1 MSKQN
6 MFDGFIKT
14 NLVKNNNY
22 THTRIPDKTLQI
34 FGGKYQIN
42 KENIK
47 DFNTYYYDKVFN
59 EKKSEYMTEKQLIED
74 GPILVDLDFAYDK
87 SITTKQHTSDHV
99 IDLIMLYGDI
109 LLEMYKFTDNFKL
122 DVFILEK
129 NKVNC
134 LENKTKDGIHIIFGL
149 KSHKAAQSILR
160 NKVIEKITNIWDD
173 IPIKN
178 TWNDV
183 FDEGVTKGHCNWQMY
198 GSKKP
203 NHEAYLIKK
212 FYSLSLKNKEW
223 NITETPIKLFD
234 TKRNINK
241 LSARYTDHP
250 EAELNDA
257 FKETFEIELN
267 NLAKKNKSKTTKTV
281 KPLKNIINNN
291 INFNLNELTNI
302 NSSSELDDHINNLF
316 DTLDNSNYKIKET
329 HQYTL
334 CLPVSYYGPG
344 SYSKWIRVG
353 WALANTSNLL
363 FLTWIKFSSREICR
377 DSLKNASGTFDWKMI
392 SELYEMWSGFNN
404 NNADGLSNRS
414 IMYWAKND
422 AYAEYMDIRKET
434 IDYYIL
440 HTLSTPSPTEFD
452 LANVLFHIF
461 KDRFVCVSIKN
472 NCWYEYKK
480 HRWFEIDSGNTLRLC
495 ISKEMHHEYVI
506 KTHETTNLLDQID
519 PSQESTHDSIRKKAH
534 KLTEIAMLLK
544 KTQWKNN
551 IMREARELF
560 YDYEF
565 INKLDQN
572 PYLLCF
578 NNYVIDFKNKIH
590 RKGQPDDYI
599 SKSTNIDYI
608 RLTKKHTKTMEEI
621 KLFIEELFPIKE
633 LRDYMWEHLASILIG
648 TTENQTFNIYTG
660 SGRNGKSCLVD
671 LMSKCLGDY
680 KGTVPITLIT
690 QKRNSIG
697 STSSEIVQLMG
708 TRYAVMQEPSKGDK
722 INEGIMKEITGGDP
736 IQGRALWKDTVTF
749 IPQFKLVVCTNTLFD
764 IKSNDDG
771 TWRRIRV
778 CDFKSKFLEN
788 PDNDDNFPKD
798 EFPYQYKLDKK
809 IDKKFKEWSSV
820 FMSMLVNLAY
830 KLGGNVKDCDMVM
843 ASSKEYREGQDYI
856 AEFIKDK
863 IIKKSDSKIRKTE
876 LLHTFREWYT
886 TNYGRGVPKG
896 KELYDIMD
904 KKYGRYKNGWH
915 NVSILYDDDDDLEEN
930 EL

>member
-1 MSKQN
+1 
-6 MFDGFIKT
+6 
-14 NLVKNNNY
+14 
-22 THTRIPDKTLQI
+22 
-34 FGGKYQIN
+34 
-42 KENIK
+42 
-47 DFNTYYYDKVFN
+47 
-59 EKKSEYMTEKQLIED
+59 
-74 GPILVDLDFAYDK
+74 
-87 SITTKQHTSDHV
+87 
-99 IDLIMLYGDI
+99 MLYGDV
-109 LLEMYKFTDNFKL
+109 LMDMYNFTENFNIE
-122 DVFILEK
+122 VFILEK
-129 NKVNC
+129 NNVNC
-134 LENKTKDGIHIIFGL
+134 LETKTKDGIHIIFGL
-149 KSHKAAQSILR
+149 QSHKAVQSIIR
-160 NKVIEKITNIWDD
+160 KKIIEKIASIWED

-183 FDEGVTKGHCNWQMY
+183 FDEGVTKGHCNWQLY

-203 NHEAYLIKK
+203 NHEAYLIKH
-212 FYSLSLKNKEW
+212 FYTLTLNKNSNKTCE
-223 NITETPIKLFD
+223 IAETPIKLFN
-234 TKRNINK
+234 TKKFLNK
-241 LSARYTDHP
+241 LSARYTKNP
-250 EAELNDA
+250 EAILNEKY
-257 FKETFEIELN
+257 KEEFDLELN
-267 NLAKKNKSKTTKTV
+267 NLTKKNKKIASKNVNPIKQ
-281 KPLKNIINNN
+281 IINNN
-291 INFNLNELTNI
+291 VNYNVNELINI
-302 NSSSELDDHINNLF
+302 KSGEELDEHINNLF

-334 CLPVSYYGPG
+334 CLPESYYGPG

-363 FLTWIKFSSREICR
+363 FLTWIKFSSRDICR
-377 DSLKNASGTFDWKMI
+377 DSYKNSSGKFDWNMI
-392 SELYEMWSGFNN
+392 SEMYEVWTNFNVD
-404 NNADGLSNRS
+404 NADGLSHRS

-422 AYAEYMDIRKET
+422 SFNEYMSIRKET

-440 HTLSTPSPTEFD
+440 QTLSSSQPTEFD
-452 LANVLFHIF
+452 LANVLYHIF

-480 HRWFEIDSGNTLRLC
+480 HRWFEIDSGSTLRLC
-495 ISKEMHHEYVI
+495 ISKDMHHEYVI
-506 KTHETTNLLDQID
+506 KIHEYTNMLDQTD
-519 PSQESTHDSIRKKAH
+519 PSQESTHETIRKKTH

-560 YDYEF
+560 YDQEF

-578 NNYVIDFKNKIH
+578 NNYVVDFKTKLH
-590 RKGQPDDYI
+590 RRGQPDDYI
-599 SKSTNIDYI
+599 SKTTNIDYI
-608 RLTKKHTKTMEEI
+608 KLTKKHNNIVKEI
-621 KLFIEELFPIKE
+621 EQFIEELFPIIE
-633 LRDYMWEHLASILIG
+633 LRDYMWQHLASVLIG

-778 CDFKSKFLEN
+778 CDFQSKFLEN
-788 PDNDDNFPKD
+788 PNNDDNFPKD
-798 EFPYQYKLDKK
+798 EFPHQFKLDKK
-809 IDKKFKEWSSV
+809 IDKKFKIWAPI
-820 FMSMLVNLAY
+820 FTSMLINLAY
-830 KLGGNVKDCDMVM
+830 KLQGNVEDCDMVL
-843 ASSKEYREGQDYI
+843 ASSKEYRECQDYI

-863 IIKKSDSKIRKTE
+863 VIKKGDSKIKKTE
-876 LLHTFREWYT
+876 LLNEFREWYT

-904 KKYGRYKNGWH
+904 KKYGRYKNGWS
-915 NVSILYDDDDDLEEN
+915 NVSILYDDDNDLESN
-930 EL
+930 EH